1 MIILNPQSDL
11 AMKIY
16 KDKNFFSL
24 FFVFY
29 CFCFGNNLLAQPK
42 YAISMYDTPALPQ
55 DFVSL
60 PYANPNAKK
69 GGTLKIGVVG
79 SFDSINPHIVKGRS
93 PWQLRFWNYETLMGR
108 SWDEPFTLY
117 GLLAESIETGPN
129 REWVEFK
136 LRQEAKF
143 SDNSPITV
151 EDVIWSY
158 QTLGTIGHWRYR
170 GLWKKIKSIEQTGP
184 RSVKIYF
191 NEDNPELALLAGMR
205 PILKKSQ
212 WTEIDFENSGIDV
225 IPISTAAYII
235 SEINPGKSITLER
248 NKDYWGNEL
257 PFRKGTLNFDKIS
270 IEYFGDS
277 TVLFEAFKSGDID
290 IFREGNA
297 EKWETQFNFPSVVNG
312 KITKSEIA
320 HGRPTGMRGLVMNT
334 RRDIFS
340 DWRVRQALIEAF
352 NFEYINEAQ
361 NAGRQ
366 QRITSYFSNSI
377 LGMRKGVAAKSVLE
391 LLQNINHDYLPGT
404 FEGYK
409 LPKSNGSERNRANMI
424 KALENLNEAG
434 FKVSEGKLRDDKN
447 RQFKFSIL
455 LRQGAKE
462 YLSIVEMYSSALRRL
477 GIDVEIELVDSSQYW
492 ERIKKLEFDMVPY
505 SRDLSL
511 SPGNEQNL
519 YWSSEY
525 ADVEGTRNLMGV
537 KSPAID
543 KLLDKIMKSKSIEEL
558 QSITRAMD
566 RILMAGRYVIPIY
579 HNGPSRIAHKSEF
592 KYPKNT
598 PLYGDR
604 IGFFPDVWWKAN

>member
-1 MIILNPQSDL
+1 
-11 AMKIY
+11 
-16 KDKNFFSL
+16 
-24 FFVFY
+24 
-29 CFCFGNNLLAQPK
+29 
-42 YAISMYDTPALPQ
+42 MYDKPELPH

-60 PYANPNAKK
+60 PYANPKAKK
-69 GGTLKIGVVG
+69 GGTLKIGAVG
-79 SFDSINPHIVKGRS
+79 SFDSLNPHIVKGRS
-93 PWQLRFWNYETLMGR
+93 PWQLRFWCYETLMGR

-136 LRQEAKF
+136 LRKEAKF
-143 SDNSPITV
+143 SDNSPVTI

-158 QTLGTIGHWRYR
+158 ETLGTIGHWRYR
-170 GLWKKIKSIEQTGP
+170 GLWKKIKSMKKTGP
-184 RSVKIYF
+184 RSVKIIF

-212 WTEIDFENSGIDV
+212 WQDTDFENSSLKIV
-225 IPISTAAYII
+225 PISTAAYRI
-235 SEINPGKSITLER
+235 SDIDPGKSITMER
-248 NKDYWGNEL
+248 NPDYWGNEL
-257 PFRKGTLNFDKIS
+257 PFRKGTLNFDKIT

-277 TVLFEAFKSGDID
+277 TVLFEAFKAGEID

-297 EKWETQFNFPSVVNG
+297 EKWETQFNFPSALNG
-312 KITKSEIA
+312 KITKSEIP

-334 RRDIFS
+334 RKDVFS

-352 NFEYINEAQ
+352 NFEYINETQ

-377 LGMRKGVAAKSVLE
+377 LGMREGAAKNSVLE
-391 LLQNINHDYLPGT
+391 LLQNSDQTQLPGT

-409 LPKSNGSERNRANMI
+409 LPQSNGSERNRANMK
-424 KALENLNEAG
+424 KALKNLEAAG
-434 FKVSEGKLRDDKN
+434 FKVVEGKLQDNKGS
-447 RQFKFSIL
+447 QFKFSIL

-462 YLSIVEMYSSALRRL
+462 YLSIAEIYSSALKRL
-477 GIDVEIELVDSSQYW
+477 GIDVQIELVDNSQYW
-492 ERIKKLEFDMVPY
+492 ERIKKLEFDMAPY

-511 SPGNEQNL
+511 SPGNEQYL

-525 ADVEGTRNLMGV
+525 ADVEGTRNLMGL
-537 KSPAID
+537 KSPTMD
-543 KLLDKIMKSKSIEEL
+543 KLLEKIMKSDSLEEL

-579 HNGPSRIAHKSEF
+579 HNGPSRIAHKSHL
-592 KYPKNT
+592 KYPEKT

-604 IGFFPDVWWKAN
+604 IGFFPDVWWKAE

>member
-1 MIILNPQSDL
+1 
-11 AMKIY
+11 
-16 KDKNFFSL
+16 
-24 FFVFY
+24 
-29 CFCFGNNLLAQPK
+29 
-42 YAISMYDTPALPQ
+42 MYDTPQLPH

-69 GGTLKIGVVG
+69 GGTLKIGAVG
-79 SFDSINPHIVKGRS
+79 SFDSLNPHIVKGRS
-93 PWQLRFWNYETLMGR
+93 PWQLRFWGYETLMGR

-136 LRQEAKF
+136 LRKEAKF
-143 SDNSPITV
+143 SDNSPVTI

-158 QTLGTIGHWRYR
+158 ETLGTIGHWRYR
-170 GLWKKIKSIEQTGP
+170 GLWKKIKSIEKTGT
-184 RSVKIYF
+184 RSVKISF

-212 WTEIDFENSGIDV
+212 WNDSDFENSSLEI
-225 IPISTAAYII
+225 IPISTAAYRI
-235 SEINPGKSITLER
+235 SEIDPGKSITMER
-248 NKDYWGNEL
+248 NPDYWGNNL

-270 IEYFGDS
+270 LEYFGDS
-277 TVLFEAFKSGDID
+277 TVLFEAFKAGEID

-297 EKWETQFNFPSVVNG
+297 EKWETQFNFPNAVNG
-312 KITKSEIA
+312 KIVKSEIP

-334 RRDIFS
+334 RKEIFS
-340 DWRVRQALIEAF
+340 NWRIRQALIEAF

-377 LGMRKGVAAKSVLE
+377 LGMREGAAKNSVLE
-391 LLQNINHDYLPGT
+391 LLQNSNQIQLPGT
-404 FEGYK
+404 YEGYK
-409 LPKSNGSERNRANMI
+409 LPKSNGSERNRANMK
-424 KALENLNEAG
+424 KALKNFNDAG
-434 FKVSEGKLRDDKN
+434 FKVVEGKLQDN
-447 RQFKFSIL
+447 QGRQFKFSIL

-462 YLSIVEMYSSALRRL
+462 YLSIVEMYSSALQRL
-477 GIDVEIELVDSSQYW
+477 GIDVRIELVDSSQYW
-492 ERIKKLEFDMVPY
+492 ERIKKLEFDMAPY
-505 SRDLSL
+505 ARDLSL
-511 SPGNEQNL
+511 SPGNEQHL

-525 ADVEGTRNLMGV
+525 ADVEGTRNLMGL
-537 KSPAID
+537 KSPTMD
-543 KLLDKIMKSKSIEEL
+543 KLLNKIMKSKSMKEL

-579 HNGPSRIAHKSEF
+579 HNGPSRIAHKSNLR
-592 KYPKNT
+592 YPSKI

>member
-1 MIILNPQSDL
+1 
-11 AMKIY
+11 
-16 KDKNFFSL
+16 
-24 FFVFY
+24 
-29 CFCFGNNLLAQPK
+29 
-42 YAISMYDTPALPQ
+42 MYDTPQLPH

-69 GGTLKIGVVG
+69 GGTLKIGAVG
-79 SFDSINPHIVKGRS
+79 SFDSLNPHIVKGRS
-93 PWQLRFWNYETLMGR
+93 PWQLRFWGYETLMGR

-136 LRQEAKF
+136 LRKEAKF
-143 SDNSPITV
+143 SDNSPVTI

-158 QTLGTIGHWRYR
+158 ETLGTIGHWRYR
-170 GLWKKIKSIEQTGP
+170 GLWKKIKSIEKTGP
-184 RSVKIYF
+184 RSVKISF

-212 WTEIDFENSGIDV
+212 WNDSDFENSSLEI
-225 IPISTAAYII
+225 IPISTAAYRI
-235 SEINPGKSITLER
+235 SEIDPGKSITMER
-248 NKDYWGNEL
+248 NPDYWGNDL

-270 IEYFGDS
+270 LEYFGDS
-277 TVLFEAFKSGDID
+277 TVLFEAFKAGEID

-297 EKWETQFNFPSVVNG
+297 EKWETQFNFPNAVNG
-312 KITKSEIA
+312 KIMKSEIP

-334 RRDIFS
+334 RKEIFS
-340 DWRVRQALIEAF
+340 NWRVRQALIEAF

-377 LGMRKGVAAKSVLE
+377 LGMREGAAKNSVLE
-391 LLQNINHDYLPGT
+391 LLQNSNQIQLPGT
-404 FEGYK
+404 YEGYK
-409 LPKSNGSERNRANMI
+409 LPKSNGSERNRANMK
-424 KALENLNEAG
+424 KALKNLNDAG
-434 FKVSEGKLRDDKN
+434 FKVFEGKLQDSQG

-462 YLSIVEMYSSALRRL
+462 YLSIVEMYSSALQRL
-477 GIDVEIELVDSSQYW
+477 GIDVRIELVDSSQYW

-505 SRDLSL
+505 ARDLSL
-511 SPGNEQNL
+511 SPGNEQHL

-525 ADVEGTRNLMGV
+525 ADVEGTRNLMGL
-537 KSPAID
+537 KSPTMD
-543 KLLDKIMKSKSIEEL
+543 KLLNKIMKSSSINEL

-579 HNGPSRIAHKSEF
+579 HNGPSRIAHKSDIR
-592 KYPKNT
+592 YPNKT

-604 IGFFPDVWWKAN
+604 IGFFPDVWWKDN

>member
-1 MIILNPQSDL
+1 
-11 AMKIY
+11 
-16 KDKNFFSL
+16 
-24 FFVFY
+24 
-29 CFCFGNNLLAQPK
+29 
-42 YAISMYDTPALPQ
+42 MYDTPQLPH

-69 GGTLKIGVVG
+69 GGTLKIGAVG
-79 SFDSINPHIVKGRS
+79 SFDSLNPHIVKGRS
-93 PWQLRFWNYETLMGR
+93 PWQLRFWGYETLMGR

-136 LRQEAKF
+136 LRKEAKF
-143 SDNSPITV
+143 SDNSPVTI

-158 QTLGTIGHWRYR
+158 ETLGTIGHWRYR
-170 GLWKKIKSIEQTGP
+170 GLWKKIKSIEKTGP
-184 RSVKIYF
+184 RSVKISF

-212 WTEIDFENSGIDV
+212 WNDSDFENSSLEI
-225 IPISTAAYII
+225 IPISTAAYRI
-235 SEINPGKSITLER
+235 SEIDPGKSITMER
-248 NKDYWGNEL
+248 NPDYWGNDL

-270 IEYFGDS
+270 LEYFGDS
-277 TVLFEAFKSGDID
+277 TVLFEAFKAGEID

-297 EKWETQFNFPSVVNG
+297 EKWETQFNFPNAVNG
-312 KITKSEIA
+312 KIMKSEIP

-334 RRDIFS
+334 RKEIFS
-340 DWRVRQALIEAF
+340 NWRVRQALIEAF

-377 LGMRKGVAAKSVLE
+377 LGMREGAAKNSVLE
-391 LLQNINHDYLPGT
+391 LLQNSNQIQLPGT
-404 FEGYK
+404 YEGYK
-409 LPKSNGSERNRANMI
+409 LPKSNGSERNRANMK
-424 KALENLNEAG
+424 KALKSFNDAG
-434 FKVSEGKLRDDKN
+434 FKVVEGKLQDN
-447 RQFKFSIL
+447 QGRQFKFSIL

-462 YLSIVEMYSSALRRL
+462 YLSIVEMYSSALQRL
-477 GIDVEIELVDSSQYW
+477 GIDVRIELVDSSQYW

-505 SRDLSL
+505 ARDLSL
-511 SPGNEQNL
+511 SPGNEQHL

-525 ADVEGTRNLMGV
+525 ADVEGTRNLMGL
-537 KSPAID
+537 KSPTMD
-543 KLLDKIMKSKSIEEL
+543 KLLNKIMKSKSMKEL

-579 HNGPSRIAHKSEF
+579 HNGPSRIAHKSNLR
-592 KYPKNT
+592 YPSKT

-604 IGFFPDVWWKAN
+604 IGFFPDVWWKAD

>member
-1 MIILNPQSDL
+1 
-11 AMKIY
+11 
-16 KDKNFFSL
+16 
-24 FFVFY
+24 
-29 CFCFGNNLLAQPK
+29 
-42 YAISMYDTPALPQ
+42 MYDKPELPH

-60 PYANPNAKK
+60 PYANPKAKK
-69 GGTLKIGVVG
+69 GGTLKIGAVG
-79 SFDSINPHIVKGRS
+79 SFDSLNPHIVKGRS
-93 PWQLRFWNYETLMGR
+93 PWQLRFWCYETLMGR

-136 LRQEAKF
+136 LRKEAKF
-143 SDNSPITV
+143 SDNSPVTI

-158 QTLGTIGHWRYR
+158 ETLGTIGHWRYR
-170 GLWKKIKSIEQTGP
+170 GLWKKIKSIKKTGP
-184 RSVKIYF
+184 RSVKIIF

-212 WTEIDFENSGIDV
+212 WQDTDFENSSLKIV
-225 IPISTAAYII
+225 PISTAAYRI
-235 SEINPGKSITLER
+235 SDIDPGKSITMER
-248 NKDYWGNEL
+248 NPDYWGNEL
-257 PFRKGTLNFDKIS
+257 PFRKGTLNFDKIT

-277 TVLFEAFKSGDID
+277 TVLFEAFKAGEID

-297 EKWETQFNFPSVVNG
+297 EKWETQFNFPSALNG
-312 KITKSEIA
+312 KIIKSEIP

-352 NFEYINEAQ
+352 NFEYINETQ

-377 LGMRKGVAAKSVLE
+377 LGMREGAAKNSVLE
-391 LLQNINHDYLPGT
+391 LLQNSDQTQLPGT

-409 LPKSNGSERNRANMI
+409 LPQSNGSERNRANMK
-424 KALENLNEAG
+424 KALKNLEAAG
-434 FKVSEGKLRDDKN
+434 FKVVEGKLQDNKGS
-447 RQFKFSIL
+447 QFKFSIL

-462 YLSIVEMYSSALRRL
+462 YLSIAEIYSSALKRL
-477 GIDVEIELVDSSQYW
+477 GIDVQIELVDSSQYW
-492 ERIKKLEFDMVPY
+492 ERIKKLEFDMAPY

-511 SPGNEQNL
+511 SPGNEQYL

-525 ADVEGTRNLMGV
+525 ADVEGTRNLMGL
-537 KSPAID
+537 KSPTMD
-543 KLLDKIMKSKSIEEL
+543 KLLEKIMKSDSLEEL

-579 HNGPSRIAHKSEF
+579 HNGPSRIAHKSHL
-592 KYPKNT
+592 KYPEKT

-604 IGFFPDVWWKAN
+604 IGFFPDVWWKAE

>member
-1 MIILNPQSDL
+1 
-11 AMKIY
+11 
-16 KDKNFFSL
+16 
-24 FFVFY
+24 
-29 CFCFGNNLLAQPK
+29 
-42 YAISMYDTPALPQ
+42 MYDTPQLPH

-69 GGTLKIGVVG
+69 GGTLKIGAVG
-79 SFDSINPHIVKGRS
+79 SFDSLNPHIVKGRS
-93 PWQLRFWNYETLMGR
+93 PWQLRFWGYETLMGR

-136 LRQEAKF
+136 LRKEAKF
-143 SDNSPITV
+143 SDNSPVTI

-158 QTLGTIGHWRYR
+158 ETLGTIGHWRYR
-170 GLWKKIKSIEQTGP
+170 GLWKKIKSIEKTGQ
-184 RSVKIYF
+184 RSVKISF

-212 WTEIDFENSGIDV
+212 WNDSDFENSSLEI
-225 IPISTAAYII
+225 IPISTAAYRI
-235 SEINPGKSITLER
+235 SEIDPGKSITMER
-248 NKDYWGNEL
+248 NPDYWGNDL

-270 IEYFGDS
+270 LEYFGDS
-277 TVLFEAFKSGDID
+277 TVLFEAFKAGEID

-297 EKWETQFNFPSVVNG
+297 EKWETQFNFPNAVNG
-312 KITKSEIA
+312 KIMKSEIP

-334 RRDIFS
+334 RKEIFS
-340 DWRVRQALIEAF
+340 NWRVRQALIEAF

-377 LGMRKGVAAKSVLE
+377 LGMREGAAKNSVLE
-391 LLQNINHDYLPGT
+391 LLQNSNQIQLPGT
-404 FEGYK
+404 YEGYK
-409 LPKSNGSERNRANMI
+409 LPKSNGSERNRANMK
-424 KALENLNEAG
+424 KALKSFNDAG
-434 FKVSEGKLRDDKN
+434 FKVVEGKLQDN
-447 RQFKFSIL
+447 QGRQFKFSIL

-462 YLSIVEMYSSALRRL
+462 YLSIVEMYSSALQRL
-477 GIDVEIELVDSSQYW
+477 GIDVKIELVDSSQYW

-505 SRDLSL
+505 ARDLSL
-511 SPGNEQNL
+511 SPGNEQHL

-525 ADVEGTRNLMGV
+525 ADVEGTRNLMGL
-537 KSPAID
+537 KSPTMD
-543 KLLDKIMKSKSIEEL
+543 KLLDKIMKSKSMKEL

-579 HNGPSRIAHKSEF
+579 HNGPSRIAHKSNLR
-592 KYPKNT
+592 YPSKI

>member
-1 MIILNPQSDL
+1 MLL
-11 AMKIY
+11 ALIK
-16 KDKNFFSL
+16 KFSNL
-24 FFVFY
+24 FFVICY
-29 CFCFGNNLLAQPK
+29 FCFVNYAYSQPK
-42 YAISMYDTPALPQ
+42 YAISMYDTPQLPH

-69 GGTLKIGVVG
+69 GGTLKIGAVG
-79 SFDSINPHIVKGRS
+79 SFDSLNPHIVKGRS
-93 PWQLRFWNYETLMGR
+93 PWQLRFWGYETLMGR

-136 LRQEAKF
+136 LRKEAKF
-143 SDNSPITV
+143 SDNSPVTI

-158 QTLGTIGHWRYR
+158 ETLGTIGHWRYR
-170 GLWKKIKSIEQTGP
+170 GLWKKIKSIEKTGP
-184 RSVKIYF
+184 RSVKISF

-212 WTEIDFENSGIDV
+212 WNDSDFENSSLEI
-225 IPISTAAYII
+225 IPISTAAYRI
-235 SEINPGKSITLER
+235 SEIDPGKSITMER
-248 NKDYWGNEL
+248 NPDYWGNDL

-270 IEYFGDS
+270 LEYFGDS
-277 TVLFEAFKSGDID
+277 TVLFEAFKAGEID

-297 EKWETQFNFPSVVNG
+297 EKWETQFNFPNAVNG
-312 KITKSEIA
+312 KIMKSEIP

-334 RRDIFS
+334 RKEIFS
-340 DWRVRQALIEAF
+340 NWRVRQALIEAF

-377 LGMRKGVAAKSVLE
+377 LGMREGAAKNSVLE
-391 LLQNINHDYLPGT
+391 LLQNSNQIQLPGT
-404 FEGYK
+404 YEGYK
-409 LPKSNGSERNRANMI
+409 LPKSNGSERNRANMK
-424 KALENLNEAG
+424 KALKSFNEAG
-434 FKVSEGKLRDDKN
+434 FKVVEGKLQDN
-447 RQFKFSIL
+447 QGRQFKFSIL

-462 YLSIVEMYSSALRRL
+462 YLSIVEMYSSALQRL
-477 GIDVEIELVDSSQYW
+477 GIDVRIELVDSSQYW

-505 SRDLSL
+505 ARDLSL
-511 SPGNEQNL
+511 SPGNEQHL

-525 ADVEGTRNLMGV
+525 ADVEGTRNLMGL
-537 KSPAID
+537 KSPTMD
-543 KLLDKIMKSKSIEEL
+543 KLLNKIMKSKSMKEL

-579 HNGPSRIAHKSEF
+579 HNGPSRIAHKSNLR
-592 KYPKNT
+592 YPSKI

>member
-1 MIILNPQSDL
+1 MLL
-11 AMKIY
+11 ALLK
-16 KDKNFFSL
+16 KFSNL
-24 FFVFY
+24 FFVICY
-29 CFCFGNNLLAQPK
+29 FCFVNYAHSQPK
-42 YAISMYDTPALPQ
+42 YAISMYDTPQLPH

-69 GGTLKIGVVG
+69 GGTLKIGAVG
-79 SFDSINPHIVKGRS
+79 SFDSLNPHIVKGRS
-93 PWQLRFWNYETLMGR
+93 PWQLRFWGYESLMGR

-136 LRQEAKF
+136 LRKEAKF
-143 SDNSPITV
+143 SDNSPVTI

-158 QTLGTIGHWRYR
+158 ETLGTIGHWRYR
-170 GLWKKIKSIEQTGP
+170 GLWKKIKSIEKTGP
-184 RSVKIYF
+184 RSVKIFF

-212 WTEIDFENSGIDV
+212 WNDSDFENSSLEI
-225 IPISTAAYII
+225 IPISTAAYRI
-235 SEINPGKSITLER
+235 SEIDPGKSITMER
-248 NKDYWGNEL
+248 NPDYWGNDL

-270 IEYFGDS
+270 LEYFGDS
-277 TVLFEAFKSGDID
+277 TVLFEAFKAGEID

-297 EKWETQFNFPSVVNG
+297 EKWETQFNFPNAVNG
-312 KITKSEIA
+312 KIMKSEIP

-334 RRDIFS
+334 RKEIFS
-340 DWRVRQALIEAF
+340 NWRVRQALIEAF

-377 LGMRKGVAAKSVLE
+377 LGMREGAAKNSVLE
-391 LLQNINHDYLPGT
+391 LLQNSNQIQLPGT
-404 FEGYK
+404 YEGYK
-409 LPKSNGSERNRANMI
+409 LPKSNGSERNRANMK
-424 KALENLNEAG
+424 KALKSFNDAG
-434 FKVSEGKLRDDKN
+434 FKVVEGKLQDN
-447 RQFKFSIL
+447 QGRQFKFSIL

-462 YLSIVEMYSSALRRL
+462 YLSIVEMYSSALQRL
-477 GIDVEIELVDSSQYW
+477 GIDVRIELVDSSQYW

-505 SRDLSL
+505 ARDLSL
-511 SPGNEQNL
+511 SPGNEQHL

-525 ADVEGTRNLMGV
+525 ADVEGTRNLMGL
-537 KSPAID
+537 KSPTMD
-543 KLLDKIMKSKSIEEL
+543 KLLNKIMKSKSMKEL

-579 HNGPSRIAHKSEF
+579 HNGPSRIAHKSNLR
-592 KYPKNT
+592 YPSKI

>member
-1 MIILNPQSDL
+1 
-11 AMKIY
+11 
-16 KDKNFFSL
+16 
-24 FFVFY
+24 
-29 CFCFGNNLLAQPK
+29 
-42 YAISMYDTPALPQ
+42 MYDKPELPH

-60 PYANPNAKK
+60 PYANPKAKK
-69 GGTLKIGVVG
+69 GGTLKIGAVG
-79 SFDSINPHIVKGRS
+79 SFDSLNPHIVKGRS
-93 PWQLRFWNYETLMGR
+93 PWQLRFWCYETLMGR

-136 LRQEAKF
+136 LRKEAKF
-143 SDNSPITV
+143 SDNSPVTI

-158 QTLGTIGHWRYR
+158 KTLGTIGHWRYR
-170 GLWKKIKSIEQTGP
+170 GLWKKIKSMEKTGP
-184 RSVKIYF
+184 RSVKIIF

-212 WTEIDFENSGIDV
+212 WQDTDFENSSLKIV
-225 IPISTAAYII
+225 PISTAAYRI
-235 SEINPGKSITLER
+235 SDIDPGKSITMER
-248 NKDYWGNEL
+248 NPDYWGNEL
-257 PFRKGTLNFDKIS
+257 PFRKGTLNFDKIT

-277 TVLFEAFKSGDID
+277 TVLFEAFKAGEID

-297 EKWETQFNFPSVVNG
+297 EKWETQFNFPSALNG
-312 KITKSEIA
+312 KITKSEIP

-334 RRDIFS
+334 RKDVFS

-352 NFEYINEAQ
+352 NFEYINETQ

-377 LGMRKGVAAKSVLE
+377 LGMREGAAKNSVLE
-391 LLQNINHDYLPGT
+391 LLQNSDQTQLPGT

-409 LPKSNGSERNRANMI
+409 LPQSNGSERNRANMK
-424 KALENLNEAG
+424 KALKNLEAAG
-434 FKVSEGKLRDDKN
+434 FKVVEGKLQDNKGS
-447 RQFKFSIL
+447 QFKFSIL

-462 YLSIVEMYSSALRRL
+462 YLSIAEIYSSALKRL
-477 GIDVEIELVDSSQYW
+477 GIDVQIELVDSSQYW
-492 ERIKKLEFDMVPY
+492 ERIKKLEFDMAPY

-511 SPGNEQNL
+511 SPGNEQYL

-525 ADVEGTRNLMGV
+525 ADVEGTRNLMGL
-537 KSPAID
+537 KSPTMD
-543 KLLDKIMKSKSIEEL
+543 KLLEKIMKSDSLEEL

-579 HNGPSRIAHKSEF
+579 HNGPSRIAHKSNL
-592 KYPKNT
+592 KYPSKI

-604 IGFFPDVWWKAN
+604 IGFFPDVWWKAE

>member
-1 MIILNPQSDL
+1 
-11 AMKIY
+11 
-16 KDKNFFSL
+16 
-24 FFVFY
+24 
-29 CFCFGNNLLAQPK
+29 
-42 YAISMYDTPALPQ
+42 MYDKPELPH

-60 PYANPNAKK
+60 PYANPKAKK
-69 GGTLKIGVVG
+69 GGTLKIGAVG
-79 SFDSINPHIVKGRS
+79 SFDSLNPHIVKGRS
-93 PWQLRFWNYETLMGR
+93 PWQLRFWGYETLMGR

-136 LRQEAKF
+136 LRKEAKF
-143 SDNSPITV
+143 SDNSPVTI

-158 QTLGTIGHWRYR
+158 KTLGTIGHWRYR
-170 GLWKKIKSIEQTGP
+170 GLWKKIQSIEKTGP
-184 RSVKIYF
+184 RSVKISF

-212 WTEIDFENSGIDV
+212 WNDSDFENSSLEI
-225 IPISTAAYII
+225 IPISTAAYRI
-235 SEINPGKSITLER
+235 SEIDPGKSITMKR
-248 NKDYWGNEL
+248 NPNYWGNNL

-270 IEYFGDS
+270 LEYFGDS
-277 TVLFEAFKSGDID
+277 TVLFEAFKAGEID

-297 EKWETQFNFPSVVNG
+297 EKWETQFNFPNAVNG
-312 KITKSEIA
+312 KIMKSEIP

-334 RRDIFS
+334 RKEIFS
-340 DWRVRQALIEAF
+340 NWQVRQALIEAF

-377 LGMRKGVAAKSVLE
+377 LGMREGAAKNSVLE
-391 LLQNINHDYLPGT
+391 LLQNSNQIQLPGT
-404 FEGYK
+404 YEGYT
-409 LPKSNGSERNRANMI
+409 LPKSNGSERNRANMK
-424 KALENLNEAG
+424 KALKNFNDAG
-434 FKVSEGKLRDDKN
+434 FKVVEGKLQDN
-447 RQFKFSIL
+447 QGRQVKFSIL

-462 YLSIVEMYSSALRRL
+462 YLSIVEMYSSALKRL
-477 GIDVEIELVDSSQYW
+477 GIDVRIELVDSSQYW

-505 SRDLSL
+505 ARDLSL
-511 SPGNEQNL
+511 SPGNEQHL

-525 ADVEGTRNLMGV
+525 ADVEGTRNLMGL
-537 KSPAID
+537 KSPTMD
-543 KLLDKIMKSKSIEEL
+543 KLLNKIMKSKSMKEL

-579 HNGPSRIAHKSEF
+579 HNGPSRIAHKSNLR
-592 KYPKNT
+592 YPSKI

-604 IGFFPDVWWKAN
+604 IGFFPDVWWKTN

>member
-1 MIILNPQSDL
+1 
-11 AMKIY
+11 
-16 KDKNFFSL
+16 
-24 FFVFY
+24 
-29 CFCFGNNLLAQPK
+29 
-42 YAISMYDTPALPQ
+42 MYDTPQLPH

-69 GGTLKIGVVG
+69 GGTLKIGAVG
-79 SFDSINPHIVKGRS
+79 SFDSLNPHIVKGRS
-93 PWQLRFWNYETLMGR
+93 PWQLRFWGYETLMGR

-136 LRQEAKF
+136 LRKEAKF
-143 SDNSPITV
+143 SDNSPVTI

-158 QTLGTIGHWRYR
+158 ETLGTIGHWRYR
-170 GLWKKIKSIEQTGP
+170 GLWKKIKSIKKTGP
-184 RSVKIYF
+184 RSVKIFF

-212 WTEIDFENSGIDV
+212 WNDSDFENSSLEI
-225 IPISTAAYII
+225 IPISTAAYRI
-235 SEINPGKSITLER
+235 SEIDPGKSITMER
-248 NKDYWGNEL
+248 NPDYWGNDL

-270 IEYFGDS
+270 LEYFGDS
-277 TVLFEAFKSGDID
+277 TVLFEAFKAGEID

-297 EKWETQFNFPSVVNG
+297 EKWETQFNFPNAVNG
-312 KITKSEIA
+312 KIMKSEIP

-334 RRDIFS
+334 RKEIFS
-340 DWRVRQALIEAF
+340 NWRVRQALIEAF

-377 LGMRKGVAAKSVLE
+377 LGMREGAAKNSVLE
-391 LLQNINHDYLPGT
+391 LLQNSNQIQLPGT
-404 FEGYK
+404 YEGYK
-409 LPKSNGSERNRANMI
+409 LPKSNGSERNRANMK
-424 KALENLNEAG
+424 KALKSFNDAG
-434 FKVSEGKLRDDKN
+434 FKVVEGKLQDN
-447 RQFKFSIL
+447 QGRQFKFSIL

-462 YLSIVEMYSSALRRL
+462 YLSIVEMYSSALQRL
-477 GIDVEIELVDSSQYW
+477 GIDVRIELVDSSQYW

-505 SRDLSL
+505 ARDLSL
-511 SPGNEQNL
+511 SPGNEQHL

-525 ADVEGTRNLMGV
+525 ADVEGTRNLMGL
-537 KSPAID
+537 KSPTMD
-543 KLLDKIMKSKSIEEL
+543 KLLNKIMKSKSMKEL

-579 HNGPSRIAHKSEF
+579 HNGPSRIAHKSNLR
-592 KYPKNT
+592 YPSKI

>member
-1 MIILNPQSDL
+1 
-11 AMKIY
+11 
-16 KDKNFFSL
+16 
-24 FFVFY
+24 
-29 CFCFGNNLLAQPK
+29 
-42 YAISMYDTPALPQ
+42 MYDTPQLPH

-69 GGTLKIGVVG
+69 GGTLKIGAVG
-79 SFDSINPHIVKGRS
+79 SFDSLNPHIVKGRS
-93 PWQLRFWNYETLMGR
+93 PWQLRFWGYETLMGR

-136 LRQEAKF
+136 LRKEAKF
-143 SDNSPITV
+143 SDNSPVTI

-158 QTLGTIGHWRYR
+158 ETLGTIGHWRYR
-170 GLWKKIKSIEQTGP
+170 GLWKKIKSIKKTGP
-184 RSVKIYF
+184 RSVKIFF

-212 WTEIDFENSGIDV
+212 WNDSDFENSSLEI
-225 IPISTAAYII
+225 IPISTAAYRI
-235 SEINPGKSITLER
+235 SEIDPGKSITMER
-248 NKDYWGNEL
+248 NPDYWGNDL

-270 IEYFGDS
+270 LEYFGDS
-277 TVLFEAFKSGDID
+277 TVLFEAFKAGEID

-297 EKWETQFNFPSVVNG
+297 EKWETQFNFPNAVNG
-312 KITKSEIA
+312 KIMKSEIP

-334 RRDIFS
+334 RKEIFS
-340 DWRVRQALIEAF
+340 NWRVRQALIEAF

-377 LGMRKGVAAKSVLE
+377 LGMREGAAKNSVLE
-391 LLQNINHDYLPGT
+391 LLQNSNQIQLPGT
-404 FEGYK
+404 YEGYK
-409 LPKSNGSERNRANMI
+409 LPKSNGTERNRANMK
-424 KALENLNEAG
+424 KALKSFNDAG
-434 FKVSEGKLRDDKN
+434 LKVVEGKLQDN
-447 RQFKFSIL
+447 QGRQFKFSIL

-462 YLSIVEMYSSALRRL
+462 YLSIVEMYSSALQRL
-477 GIDVEIELVDSSQYW
+477 GIDVRIELVDSSQYW

-505 SRDLSL
+505 ARDLSL
-511 SPGNEQNL
+511 SPGNEQHL

-525 ADVEGTRNLMGV
+525 ADVEGTRNLMGL
-537 KSPAID
+537 KSPTMD
-543 KLLDKIMKSKSIEEL
+543 KLLNKIMKSKSMKEL

-579 HNGPSRIAHKSEF
+579 HNGPSRIAHKSNLR
-592 KYPKNT
+592 YPSKI

>member
-1 MIILNPQSDL
+1 
-11 AMKIY
+11 
-16 KDKNFFSL
+16 
-24 FFVFY
+24 
-29 CFCFGNNLLAQPK
+29 
-42 YAISMYDTPALPQ
+42 MYDTPQLPH

-69 GGTLKIGVVG
+69 GGTLKIGAVG
-79 SFDSINPHIVKGRS
+79 SFDSLNPHIVKGRS
-93 PWQLRFWNYETLMGR
+93 PWQLRFWGYETLMGR

-136 LRQEAKF
+136 LRKEAKF
-143 SDNSPITV
+143 SDNSPVTI

-158 QTLGTIGHWRYR
+158 KTLGTIGHWRYR
-170 GLWKKIKSIEQTGP
+170 GLWKKIKSIEKTGP
-184 RSVKIYF
+184 RSVKISF

-212 WTEIDFENSGIDV
+212 WNDSDFENSSLEI
-225 IPISTAAYII
+225 IPISTAAYRI
-235 SEINPGKSITLER
+235 SEIDPGKSITMER
-248 NKDYWGNEL
+248 NPDYWGNDL

-270 IEYFGDS
+270 LEYFGDS
-277 TVLFEAFKSGDID
+277 TVLFEAFKAGEID

-297 EKWETQFNFPSVVNG
+297 EKWETQFNFPNAVNG
-312 KITKSEIA
+312 KIMKSEIP

-334 RRDIFS
+334 RKEIFS
-340 DWRVRQALIEAF
+340 NWRVRQALIEAF

-377 LGMRKGVAAKSVLE
+377 LGMREGAAKNSVLE
-391 LLQNINHDYLPGT
+391 LLQNSNQIQLPGT
-404 FEGYK
+404 YEGYK
-409 LPKSNGSERNRANMI
+409 LPKSNGSERNRANMK
-424 KALENLNEAG
+424 KALKSFNDAG
-434 FKVSEGKLRDDKN
+434 FKVVEGKLQDN
-447 RQFKFSIL
+447 QGRQFKFSIL

-462 YLSIVEMYSSALRRL
+462 YLSIVEMYSSALQRL
-477 GIDVEIELVDSSQYW
+477 GIDVRIELVDSSQYW

-505 SRDLSL
+505 ARDLSL
-511 SPGNEQNL
+511 SPGNEQHL

-525 ADVEGTRNLMGV
+525 ADVEGTRNLMGL
-537 KSPAID
+537 KSPTMD
-543 KLLDKIMKSKSIEEL
+543 KLLNKIMKSKSMKEL

-579 HNGPSRIAHKSEF
+579 HNGPSRIAHKSNLR
-592 KYPKNT
+592 YPSKI

>member
-1 MIILNPQSDL
+1 
-11 AMKIY
+11 
-16 KDKNFFSL
+16 
-24 FFVFY
+24 
-29 CFCFGNNLLAQPK
+29 
-42 YAISMYDTPALPQ
+42 MYDTPQLPH

-69 GGTLKIGVVG
+69 GGTLKIGAVG
-79 SFDSINPHIVKGRS
+79 SFDSLNPHIVKGRS
-93 PWQLRFWNYETLMGR
+93 PWQLRFWGYETLMGR

-136 LRQEAKF
+136 LRKEAKF
-143 SDNSPITV
+143 SDNSPVTI

-158 QTLGTIGHWRYR
+158 ETLGTIGHWRYR
-170 GLWKKIKSIEQTGP
+170 GLWKKIKSIEKTGP
-184 RSVKIYF
+184 RSVKISF

-212 WTEIDFENSGIDV
+212 WNDNDFENSNLEL
-225 IPISTAAYII
+225 IPISTAAYRI
-235 SEINPGKSITLER
+235 SEIDPGKSITMER
-248 NKDYWGNEL
+248 NPNYWGNDL

-270 IEYFGDS
+270 LEYFGDS
-277 TVLFEAFKSGDID
+277 TVLFEAFKAGEID

-297 EKWETQFNFPSVVNG
+297 EKWETQFNFPNAVNG
-312 KITKSEIA
+312 KIVKSEIP

-334 RRDIFS
+334 RKEIFS
-340 DWRVRQALIEAF
+340 NWRIRQALIEAF

-366 QRITSYFSNSI
+366 QRITSYFSNSV
-377 LGMRKGVAAKSVLE
+377 LGMREGAAKNSVLE
-391 LLQNINHDYLPGT
+391 LLQTSNQIQLPGT
-404 FEGYK
+404 YEGYK
-409 LPKSNGSERNRANMI
+409 LPKSNGSERNRANMK
-424 KALENLNEAG
+424 KALKNLNDAG
-434 FKVSEGKLRDDKN
+434 FKVVEGKLQDSQN

-462 YLSIVEMYSSALRRL
+462 YLSIVEMYSSALQRL
-477 GIDVEIELVDSSQYW
+477 GIDVQIELVDSSQYW
-492 ERIKKLEFDMVPY
+492 ERIKKLEFDMAPY
-505 SRDLSL
+505 ARDLSL
-511 SPGNEQNL
+511 SPGNEQHL

-525 ADVEGTRNLMGV
+525 ADVEGTRNLMGL
-537 KSPAID
+537 KSPTMD
-543 KLLDKIMKSKSIEEL
+543 RLLNKIMKSKSMKEL

-579 HNGPSRIAHKSEF
+579 HNGPSRIAHKSNLR
-592 KYPKNT
+592 YPSKI